1 MSDILITA
9 GPFLFTARLETAD
22 APRTCEAILRQLPL
36 TGHLLHVRWSGE
48 AAWVPLGA
56 LSLGLPPENAVT
68 YPLPGQVLLYPGPIS
83 ETEILLPY
91 GPTHFASKA
100 GSLAGNH
107 FLTMTSGTEQ
117 LRELGQQV
125 LWKGAQP
132 FSMARKGCS
141 TPRCAV
147 APIQDMR

>member
-9 GPFLFTARLETAD
+9 GRFQFEGRLETSA
-22 APRTCEAILRQLPL
+22 APRTCEVVLRHLPL

-48 AAWVPLGA
+48 ATWVPFGDLQ
-56 LSLGLPPENAVT
+56 LGLPPENAVT

-83 ETEILLPY
+83 ETEILISY

-107 FLTMTSGTEQ
+107 FLTMTSGMEQ
-117 LRELGQQV
+117 LRELGELV

-132 FSMARKGCS
+132 FSMSRRA
-141 TPRCAV
+141 
-147 APIQDMR
+147 